1 MMRYLFIILLLS
13 LLYICATFAG
23 QTGSMQTA
31 ATPGDSLNI
40 QTKHGDV
47 NRDGCID
54 IYDLISILR
63 QFSGAEPETAFS
75 DLDNNG
81 KTNVFDL
88 LAFLHAF
95 THLKERQEENF
106 EVAASVGGHWLTE
119 PVVYS
124 FSRFDENN
132 EVRDT
137 YKIYSNRE
145 IERVEFVFA
154 GDTLTQTEG
163 TTPAFFQAD
172 PDTIQW
178 IEDSLHIFS
187 EPREWKITVWD
198 KEGNCAAD
206 SGVSAFQVLRP
217 DVVVDGGYGNT
228 GKEIEFPLT
237 LKGAWQRVGITVD
250 IVGEVDTFVVDLNP
264 EGCDSIVYENIDQL
278 SGYIM
283 EAVAS
288 NDSLW
293 PVTNEVGEGPVLFIS
308 SAIYYHTGLKSN
320 RLIIVITSFSGEI
333 KAVSLDGN
341 EKLLS
346 VLGFRKWIQDIPG
359 RITDLNYR
367 LDPEMRELYES
378 R

>member
-1 MMRYLFIILLLS
+1 MIRYLFIILLFS
-13 LLYICATFAG
+13 LLYIFATFAG
-23 QTGSMQTA
+23 QTGSMHTA
-31 ATPGDSLNI
+31 AAPGESLNI

-63 QFSGAEPETAFS
+63 QFCGAEPETAFS

-81 KTNVFDL
+81 KTNAFDL

-95 THLKERQEENF
+95 THLKERPEEGF
-106 EVAASVGGHWLTE
+106 EVAASVYDHWLTE
-119 PVVYS
+119 PTVYTIS
-124 FSRFDENN
+124 TFDENN

-163 TTPAFFQAD
+163 TTPAYFQAD
-172 PDTIQW
+172 PDTINW
-178 IEDSLHIFS
+178 IEEILFS

-206 SGVSAFQVLRP
+206 SGVSAFMVPSPGL
-217 DVVVDGGYGNT
+217 VIGGGNYNNT
-228 GKEIEFPLT
+228 GKEIVFPLT
-237 LKGAWQRVGITVD
+237 LKGAWQRFGIKTD
-250 IVGEVDTFVVDLNP
+250 IVGRVDTFVVDLNP

-278 SGYIM
+278 AGYIM

-293 PVTNEVGEGPVLFIS
+293 SAVTNRYGEGPVLFVS
-308 SAIYYHTGLKSN
+308 SAIYKHTELKSN
-320 RLIIVITSFSGEI
+320 RLIIVFNSPSTGTA

-346 VLGFRKWIQDIPG
+346 VLGFKKWVQDIPD
-359 RITDLNYR
+359 RITDYNYR
-367 LDPEMRELYES
+367 LDPEMFELYGP
-378 R
+378 